1 MAKRRRR
8 SPITIPLTI
17 GQDPSLWRFGSLGEA
32 IQANTDIISD
42 LIRASQ
48 PVSQSE
54 ESVIDGRGPDEAAAL
69 DTAAR

>member
-17 GQDPSLWRFGSLGEA
+17 GQDPSLWRYSSLGEA
-32 IQANTDIISD
+32 IQANVDTISD

-48 PVSQSE
+48 PISQSE
-54 ESVIDGRGPDEAAAL
+54 DVEIDEYAPDKPAPM
-69 DTAAR
+69 DRAAR